1 MASKYWIAN
10 EPSSTVTAA
19 QAQAI
24 AALDTTELG
33 FLNGGTAGTIT
44 ASKSVVVDSNKAQDS
59 IFVGTSSSPVAMS
72 SALTQLGIVSGDFVS
87 DIGASQDARMFF
99 TRCKISK
106 AVIGAGSIYGSFNQ
120 LRINSGSSVTAAYSI
135 SGAGVYCASMAY
147 VEASDTTQAVT
158 FKNGKFI
165 GLHAKIES
173 TTKHSATS
181 AASFYGV
188 CIGSAVGTVNFSA
201 SDNNYAALRIEKDSG
216 TLDFKHAISIDDCA
230 SDVLMLLKADTGG
243 SVISVSGSSTAASRI
258 LGCIKLEVD
267 SATGATN
274 VDRYIYLHERSSTQA
289 AT

>member
-1 MASKYWIAN
+1 MAGKYWIAN
-10 EPSSTVTAA
+10 EPSSTVTAT
-19 QAQAI
+19 QAQAYAGI
-24 AALDTTELG
+24 
-33 FLNGGTAGTIT
+33 TAGTIT
-44 ASKSVVVDSNKAQDS
+44 ASKAVVIDSNKAQDS

-87 DIGASQDARMFF
+87 DIGASQEARMFF

-106 AVIGAGSIYGSFNQ
+106 AVSSGGSIYGSFNQ

-135 SGAGVYCASMAY
+135 SGAGVYAAAMAY
-147 VEASDTTQAVT
+147 VEASDTTRAVT

-173 TTKHSATS
+173 VSGHSAS
-181 AASFYGV
+181 AASFYGICV
-188 CIGSAVGTVNFSA
+188 GSAVATTNFSA
-201 SDNNYAALRIEKDSG
+201 SDCNYAALRIEKDAG

-230 SDVLMLLKADTGG
+230 SDALMLLKAD
-243 SVISVSGSSTAASRI
+243 SAVIAGAVVSTSSTPTGAPSRI

-274 VDRYIYLHERSSTQA
+274 VDRYIYLHERSSTQT

>member
-106 AVIGAGSIYGSFNQ
+106 AVSSGGSIYGSFNQ

-135 SGAGVYCASMAY
+135 SGAGVYAAAMAY
-147 VEASDTTQAVT
+147 VEASDTTRAVT

-173 TTKHSATS
+173 VSGHSAS
-181 AASFYGV
+181 AASFYGICV
-188 CIGSAVGTVNFSA
+188 GSAVATTNFSA
-201 SDNNYAALRIEKDSG
+201 SDCNYAALRIEKDAG

-230 SDVLMLLKADTGG
+230 SGALMLLKADTGG

-258 LGCIKLEVD
+258 LECIKLEVD